1 MEHVGF
7 QLAVISNDLI
17 LNWFTIYNGTYVEF
31 PLAYSNQ
38 VFFVMITERNLGMAS
53 WDCMNVYSLSLTNG
67 QFDSY
72 GVNGQYLGS
81 RARFVAVF
89 GYQ

>member
-1 MEHVGF
+1 
-7 QLAVISNDLI
+7 
-17 LNWFTIYNGTYVEF
+17 
-31 PLAYSNQ
+31 
-38 VFFVMITERNLGMAS
+38 MITERNLGTAS

-89 GYQ
+89 GY